1 VLGLVPVLV
10 IIASLPADFGFR
22 RAGAGG
28 RLAAA
33 LVAPTPRAEAVADPG
48 AAHAAPAAAS
58 RSQGRLVLA
67 WPAPGI
73 ITSPFGERRGN
84 SFHPGIDIDG
94 VTGDPVI
101 AAGPGTVVG
110 AGVAPPG
117 LSGYGTIVAIDHG
130 AGLMTLYAHLSR
142 VDVATGQHVDVGQLI
157 GAIGMTGIATGDHLH
172 FELRVAGVPVDPML
186 WLSPRGVP
194 TSKPIPPQPA
204 PMTPADL
211 APEKTG
217 LKSPHPA

>member
-1 VLGLVPVLV
+1 MVPVMV
-10 IIASLPADFGFR
+10 IIASRPADFGFG

-33 LVAPTPRAEAVADPG
+33 LTPPTPRAVPVADPV
-48 AAHAAPAAAS
+48 AAHTAPPVAS

-67 WPAPGI
+67 WPAVGI
-73 ITSPFGERRGN
+73 ITSPFGDGRG
-84 SFHPGIDIDG
+84 HPGIDIDG
-94 VTGDPVI
+94 ITGDPVI

-142 VDVATGQHVDVGQLI
+142 VDVATGQHVEVGQLI

-172 FELRVAGVPVDPML
+172 FEVRVNGVSVDPML
-186 WLSPRGVP
+186 WLAPRPVAV
-194 TSKPIPPQPA
+194 TVPIPAPLPVPA
-204 PMTPADL
+204 HAGLVTTH
-211 APEKTG
+211 PE
-217 LKSPHPA
+217 

>member
-1 VLGLVPVLV
+1 MLGLVPVLV
-10 IIASLPADFGFR
+10 IIASLPADFGFGR
-22 RAGAGG
+22 TGASG

-33 LVAPTPRAEAVADPG
+33 VTPPTPRAVPATDPV
-48 AAHAAPAAAS
+48 AAHTAPSAAS

-67 WPAPGI
+67 WPAVGI
-73 ITSPFGERRGN
+73 ITSPFGDGRG
-84 SFHPGIDIDG
+84 HPGIDIDG
-94 VTGDPVI
+94 ITGDPVI

-142 VDVATGQHVDVGQLI
+142 GDVATGEHVEVGQLI

-172 FELRVAGVPVDPML
+172 FEVRVAGVPVDPML

-204 PMTPADL
+204 PLTRADL

>member
-1 VLGLVPVLV
+1 MLGLVPALV
-10 IIASLPADFGFR
+10 IIASLPADFGFGR
-22 RAGAGG
+22 TGAGA

-33 LVAPTPRAEAVADPG
+33 VAPPTPRAVPATDPVP
-48 AAHAAPAAAS
+48 AHTAPPAAS

-67 WPAPGI
+67 WPAVGI
-73 ITSPFGERRGN
+73 ITSPFGDGRG
-84 SFHPGIDIDG
+84 HPGIDIDG
-94 VTGDPVI
+94 ITGDPVI

-142 VDVATGQHVDVGQLI
+142 VDVATGQHVEVGQLI

-172 FELRVAGVPVDPML
+172 FEVRVAGVPVDPML

-204 PMTPADL
+204 PLTPADL